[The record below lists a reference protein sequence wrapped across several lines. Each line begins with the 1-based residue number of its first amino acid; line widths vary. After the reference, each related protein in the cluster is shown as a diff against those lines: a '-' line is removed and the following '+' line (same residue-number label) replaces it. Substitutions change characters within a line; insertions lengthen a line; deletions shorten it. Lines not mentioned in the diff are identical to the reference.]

1 LFESFYLSLFLV
13 FAAII
18 YFQHIVAL
26 IKPNTIVMPTM
37 DQATY
42 ATNKNSP
49 VNYCNFS
56 TYDNDRIDIVE
67 SRYMEM
73 VKRVPK
79 MRYKVKYICGDPY
92 YEEMSYEEAVSK
104 IVLKPKDD
112 EHVLRSIAD
121 CDAWMADNLPTIMPL
136 DGPLT
141 RIYCQK
147 YEPNDQDDLP
157 PEKRAKGIS
166 YMKVHHSFCDG
177 VSVMTIP
184 LALSE
189 EFDRSYFL
197 NSKDATWI

>member
-1 LFESFYLSLFLV
+1 
-13 FAAII
+13 
-18 YFQHIVAL
+18 
-26 IKPNTIVMPTM
+26 
-37 DQATY
+37 
-42 ATNKNSP
+42 
-49 VNYCNFS
+49 
-56 TYDNDRIDIVE
+56 
-67 SRYMEM
+67 M

-79 MRYKVKYICGDPY
+79 LRYKVKYICGDPY

-104 IVLKPKDD
+104 IILSPKDD

-121 CDAWMADNLPTIMPL
+121 CDAWMADNLSTIMPL

-141 RIYCQK
+141 RVYCQK
-147 YEPNDQDDLP
+147 YEPNDQQDRP

-166 YMKVHHSFCDG
+166 FMKLHHSFCDG

-197 NSKDATWI
+197 NSKDATWIQTIMVKLAAPLQIPTIIYSALFTK